1 MHLSATIVTAFW
13 PFQVPTYLYVFCV
26 DAFTDKFF
34 AKIYFGPTSFW
45 ESGLLE
51 WSIYLYWFSLPQ
63 AYNYLVVYSN
73 VQYLLLLYSGTCGC
87 VGVVLHYWRCS
98 SSIGKNSNTFFDC
111 LCLCGYSARSIKC
124 CVLANFKATK
134 RLCDFA
140 IISSIKHHNFNGDC
154 RPRIKIFVPYKLIY
168 ATWWPLVSRINL

>member
-63 AYNYLVVYSN
+63 AYNYLLVDSN

-98 SSIGKNSNTFFDC
+98 SSIGKNSNTFFYC
-111 LCLCGYSARSIKC
+111 LCSRGYRSARSIKC
-124 CVLANFKATK
+124 CCLGPIL
-134 RLCDFA
+134 RLRKGYA
-140 IISSIKHHNFNGDC
+140 ILQLFPRLLNTTISMGIVQASNK
-154 RPRIKIFVPYKLIY
+154 
-168 ATWWPLVSRINL
+168 